1 MEEEEEDYKLILL
14 QNHQKMEL
22 YLLLLPHQ
30 LMNHLKNGHHL
41 KVILE

>member
-1 MEEEEEDYKLILL
+1 MEEEEEDYKLL

-22 YLLLLPHQ
+22 NLLLLPHQ